1 MKMKSCKICKI
12 KPSKA
17 MPSRRSPTLK
27 DLKVPKGGLLNPGL
41 RQGVGKLPKK
51 FKGI

>member
-1 MKMKSCKICKI
+1 MKKSCKVCPRKAQKI
-12 KPSKA
+12 
-17 MPSRRSPTLK
+17 PTLK

-41 RQGVGKLPKK
+41 RIGVGKLPKK